1 MSFSGHAAKVLGTLG
16 HDRRTYRLLR
26 NSLVFVLS
34 AIMHGVVSWRLG
46 NQCAFDRH
54 LSFWLLQPLAFVLE
68 GLVTACWKRWK
79 AWFLPGLETKT
90 VARFE
95 TIIGYVWVIMWLFW
109 CAPKGRLPIL
119 FCGRK

>member
-1 MSFSGHAAKVLGTLG
+1 
-16 HDRRTYRLLR
+16 
-26 NSLVFVLS
+26 
-34 AIMHGVVSWRLG
+34 MHGVVSWRLG

-68 GLVTACWKRWK
+68 GLVTAYWKRWK
-79 AWFLPGLETKT
+79 ARILPGLETKT

-95 TIIGYVWVIMWLFW
+95 SVIGYVWVFVWLFW
-109 CAPKGRLPIL
+109 SAPKGRLPIL